1 MDPREEVEKLG
12 QALQRLIESHETTAR
27 ALSRRLGYH
36 HGHLTLVFHGHR
48 PMRVKLAFELL
59 EKLRA
64 APIRF
69 FKACY
74 PLGGPAHI
82 ELRKDAKPAIDL
94 PGAMPLT
101 EAARRRAD
109 RLGLRLTP
117 AGAAAKL
124 GSILRRE
131 VRASGKT
138 QREISL
144 ELGLGAG
151 ALGQALRGNSELTFL
166 HVFAVL
172 AAIGRSPGRLV
183 AELFAPEPAD
193 PMARFE
199 LALELDHQEEQFRAT
214 AEGSVDLRKRK
225 RAPEPKPGKARRSAA
240 KRKRR
245 QPS

>member
-1 MDPREEVEKLG
+1 MDPTEEVERLG
-12 QALQRLIESHETTAR
+12 QALQRLIESHDTTAR

-48 PMRVKLAFELL
+48 PMRVRLVFELL
-59 EKLRA
+59 DKLRA

-82 ELRKDAKPAIDL
+82 ELRKDAKPSIDL

-101 EAARRRAD
+101 EAAQRRAD

-117 AGAAAKL
+117 AGAAEKL
-124 GSILRRE
+124 GRILRRE
-131 VRASGKT
+131 IRASGKT

-144 ELGLGAG
+144 DLGLGAG

-166 HVFAVL
+166 HVFGVL
-172 AAIGRSPGRLV
+172 ATIGRSPGRLF
-183 AELFAPEPAD
+183 AELFAPEPGD

-214 AEGSVDLRKRK
+214 AEGALARRKGGNT
-225 RAPEPKPGKARRSAA
+225 PKPRPA
-240 KRKRR
+240 KRKAPRTR
-245 QPS
+245 SGRKSS